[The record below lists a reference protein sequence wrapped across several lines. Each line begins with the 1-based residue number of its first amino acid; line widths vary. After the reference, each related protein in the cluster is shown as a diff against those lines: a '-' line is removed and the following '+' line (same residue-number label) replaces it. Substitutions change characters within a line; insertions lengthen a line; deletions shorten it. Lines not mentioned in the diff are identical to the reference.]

1 MILMNNY
8 FEYKVER
15 VKPDYM
21 SVRCTYKCTTRT
33 FKNILKGIR
42 SIFSS
47 TANSSRG
54 VMILMN
60 NNFEYKVERVKTD

>member
-1 MILMNNY
+1 MILMNNN

-21 SVRCTYKCTTRT
+21 FARCTYKCTTRT

-42 SIFSS
+42 SILVPSQIVVVGS
-47 TANSSRG
+47 
-54 VMILMN
+54 
-60 NNFEYKVERVKTD
+60 